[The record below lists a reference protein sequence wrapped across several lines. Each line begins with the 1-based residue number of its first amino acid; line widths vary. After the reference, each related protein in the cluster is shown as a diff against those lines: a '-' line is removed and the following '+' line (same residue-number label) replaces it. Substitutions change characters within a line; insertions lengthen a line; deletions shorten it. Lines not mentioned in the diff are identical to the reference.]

1 MTPVGHP
8 ASVRGRAPPLG
19 SAGVTQVKA
28 RPKPAGHDQERS
40 HNMLDL
46 NQFLASNRQQD
57 EVGPGEPARN
67 GYRSYPRHQG
77 RMDLP

>member
-1 MTPVGHP
+1 
-8 ASVRGRAPPLG
+8 
-19 SAGVTQVKA
+19 
-28 RPKPAGHDQERS
+28 
-40 HNMLDL
+40 MLDL

-57 EVGPGEPARN
+57 EVVAGEPVRN

>member
-1 MTPVGHP
+1 
-8 ASVRGRAPPLG
+8 
-19 SAGVTQVKA
+19 
-28 RPKPAGHDQERS
+28 
-40 HNMLDL
+40 MLDL

-57 EVGPGEPARN
+57 EVGAGEPARN